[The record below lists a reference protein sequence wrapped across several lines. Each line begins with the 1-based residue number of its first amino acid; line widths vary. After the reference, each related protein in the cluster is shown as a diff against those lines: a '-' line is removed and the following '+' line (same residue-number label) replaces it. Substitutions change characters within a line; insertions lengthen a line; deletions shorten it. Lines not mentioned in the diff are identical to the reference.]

1 MTAPGTQATPQ
12 ATQSTAP
19 MRSSS
24 VGPGRPKEERCS
36 KGVCLVVKAELRG
49 VQALLKNA
57 QTVLKRERSQRAT
70 LMAGEIRRM
79 RRIVNSTC
87 SAMSI
92 RGHWRCA
99 DRHRGWCCS

>member
-1 MTAPGTQATPQ
+1 
-12 ATQSTAP
+12 

-24 VGPGRPKEERCS
+24 VGRPKEERCS

-49 VQALLKNA
+49 VQAQLKNA
-57 QTVLKRERSQRAT
+57 QTVLERERSQRAT

-92 RGHWRCA
+92 RWH
-99 DRHRGWCCS
+99 